1 MLQWEFSIKELK
13 GTIFFIQ
20 IFYVAQG
27 IIYNDAVINF
37 QIATGRVMEKFSSN
51 IPMLIASM

>member
-27 IIYNDAVINF
+27 IIYNDTVIKF
-37 QIATGRVMEKFSSN
+37 QIATRRVMEKFSSN